1 MKRTKALVALLLAL
15 VMLVGLCAC
24 ASKTEEPAKTETP
37 AQTETETPAADDN
50 AAETETPAADES
62 TDAAFTA
69 AADIVAPAGKTLRSL
84 PVDQLPEKQLRIA
97 SICVQNNPWGA
108 AVMVGQ
114 NFAKEILADRNCVVD
129 VISVDSFDAM
139 SWTSA
144 IENCTAS
151 GYDAICIFGVS
162 DELNDC
168 VNNATAAG
176 IAVFCFNG
184 DLPDTDRVAW
194 YGMDDY
200 AAGAVAGQ
208 TIVDALPDGGKY
220 AIITGSFSVY
230 GHEKRRTGCRSVTD
244 EVSSLELVGEY
255 ENNDDAEKAYSL
267 TTDIL
272 NANPDIKA
280 IYVTAGGPSGAAQAI
295 QDAGKSGE
303 VVLVCHDC
311 LSAVSDYIADGTI
324 SLCIDQDPFNQG
336 YQPIVDAFNY
346 LCAGVQPEELN
357 TYDAVIA
364 TPDNVK
370 ELFPELFN

>member
-1 MKRTKALVALLLAL
+1 MKKVTKIAAIALAGIMA
-15 VMLVGLCAC
+15 MGMSAF
-24 ASKTEEPAKTETP
+24 AFTP
-37 AQTETETPAADDN
+37 AEEI
-50 AAETETPAADES
+50 E
-62 TDAAFTA
+62 
-69 AADIVAPAGKTLRSL
+69 VPAGKTLRSL
-84 PVDQLPEKQLRIA
+84 PVDQEAEEEIRIA

-114 NFAKEILADRNCVVD
+114 EFAKEILADRNCVVD

-168 VNNATAAG
+168 VNKAIDAG
-176 IAVFCFNG
+176 IKIMTFNG

-200 AAGAVAGQ
+200 EAGKVAGQ
-208 TIVDALPDGGKY
+208 TISDALPDGGKY

-230 GHEKRRTGCRSVTD
+230 GHEKRRTGCREITD
-244 EVSSLELVGEY
+244 ARDDLELIGEY
-255 ENNDDAEKAYSL
+255 ENDDDAQKAYDH
-267 TTDIL
+267 TTNIIT
-272 NANPDIKA
+272 ANPDLA
-280 IYVTAGGPSGAAQAI
+280 ALYVTAGGPGGAAQAI
-295 QDAGKSGE
+295 IDAGKSGE
-303 VVLVCHDC
+303 ITLVCHDC

-336 YQPIVDAFNY
+336 YQPIVDAFN
-346 LCAGVQPEELN
+346 LLVADVQPEEIN
-357 TYDAVIA
+357 AYDAVIA
-364 TPDNVK
+364 TPDTVK
-370 ELFPELFN
+370 DLFPELFE